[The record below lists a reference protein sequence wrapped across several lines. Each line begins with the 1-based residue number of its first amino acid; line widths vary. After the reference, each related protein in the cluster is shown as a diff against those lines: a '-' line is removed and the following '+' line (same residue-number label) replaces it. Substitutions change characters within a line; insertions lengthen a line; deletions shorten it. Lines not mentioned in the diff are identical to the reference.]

1 MTVQRRFS
9 TGAFGPDHLG
19 PDAVVAFVDD
29 ELARRPH
36 ERAVAHVDSCPECAA
51 EVVAQRRARSALRG
65 ADCPSLSSSLLSA
78 LRSIPQSAELPP
90 VPAGLAVG
98 PDGEVVSV
106 LRTPPAPAPATPEP
120 APAAHGR
127 RPSRRTRFGAGVA
140 VSGLALGALALGAT
154 SLPLG
159 AAPTA
164 TGPLGGPVLAP
175 AAGAAFGV
183 DTRVAQSDPRPP
195 ADAVRPRTFLR
206 GAQR

>member
-1 MTVQRRFS
+1 MTAQRRFS

-65 ADCPSLSSSLLSA
+65 ADCPSLPSSLLSA

-106 LRTPPAPAPATPEP
+106 LRTPPAPAPAPPEP
-120 APAAHGR
+120 APVAHGR

-140 VSGLALGALALGAT
+140 VSGFALGALALGVT
-154 SLPLG
+154 NTPLDP
-159 AAPTA
+159 APTGV
-164 TGPLGGPVLAP
+164 GPLGGPLPAP

-183 DTRVAQSDPRPP
+183 DARTDAADPRLP
-195 ADAVRPRTFLR
+195 ADATRPRTFLR
-206 GAQR
+206 GAER

>member
-1 MTVQRRFS
+1 MTAQRRFS

-65 ADCPSLSSSLLSA
+65 ADCPSLPSSLLSA
-78 LRSIPQSAELPP
+78 LRSIPQSTELPP
-90 VPAGLAVG
+90 APPGLAVG

-106 LRTPPAPAPATPEP
+106 LRPPAPARPEP

-140 VSGLALGALALGAT
+140 VSGFALGALALGAT
-154 SLPLG
+154 NLPLDQV
-159 AAPTA
+159 PTGV
-164 TGPLGGPVLAP
+164 GPLGGPLLAP
-175 AAGAAFGV
+175 AAGASFGI
-183 DTRVAQSDPRPP
+183 DARTDAADPRLP
-195 ADAVRPRTFLR
+195 ADATRPRTFLR
-206 GAQR
+206 GGER

>member
-1 MTVQRRFS
+1 MS
-9 TGAFGPDHLG
+9 AFGPDHLG

-65 ADCPSLSSSLLSA
+65 ADCPSLPSSLLSA
-78 LRSIPQSAELPP
+78 LRSIPQSTELPP
-90 VPAGLAVG
+90 APAGLAVG

-106 LRTPPAPAPATPEP
+106 LRTPPAPAPAPPEP

-140 VSGLALGALALGAT
+140 VSGFALGALALGVT
-154 SLPLG
+154 NTPLDP
-159 AAPTA
+159 APTGV
-164 TGPLGGPVLAP
+164 GPLGGPLPAP

-183 DTRVAQSDPRPP
+183 DARTDAADPRLP
-195 ADAVRPRTFLR
+195 ADATRPRTFLR
-206 GAQR
+206 GAER